1 MAEETKPSTESNDD
15 VIDLE
20 GLVQNI
26 DLTPTADIVAA
37 KSGDESTTPHAP
49 LHADALSHDEIDAIL
64 VEEDP
69 SLATQ
74 MDEIRSVKI
83 EPAKEG
89 ESAPLHDEL
98 PVGKKVSFRQ
108 WIGLQ
113 LLKVGAAF
121 RGIRELIVL
130 SVKDSKGVLRAV
142 VARTKTALLATAL
155 NQKAKIGSVFKW
167 ILSRSLAQKTALL
180 LALATVAGLGLVVS
194 RTLKG
199 TLLPKT
205 EKVWVA
211 SFTEHADGAF
221 TYSQNGSFEDF
232 NDPLLHP
239 EFVVLIE
246 RVVVNLA
253 RTPEASENS
262 NPMAAVELYLQTDSQ
277 ESAIEIKDR
286 NVEVR
291 DAIARSVERVTYPEL
306 ADEDGKT
313 KLKLLI
319 RKELNEKLT
328 RGKVRRV
335 FFKTIVLN
343 PE

>member
-1 MAEETKPSTESNDD
+1 MAEESKTSTESNDD

-26 DLTPTADIVAA
+26 DLTPTADILAGKSADAGAA
-37 KSGDESTTPHAP
+37 KHAP
-49 LHADALSHDEIDAIL
+49 LHAEALSHDQIDAIL
-64 VEEDP
+64 TEEDP
-69 SLATQ
+69 SLASQ
-74 MDEIRSVKI
+74 IDEIRSVKI
-83 EPAKEG
+83 DPPQDGEG
-89 ESAPLHDEL
+89 APVLEEL
-98 PVGKKVSFRQ
+98 PADKKVSFRQ

-113 LLKVGAAF
+113 FLKLGSVFRAF
-121 RGIRELIVL
+121 RELIGR
-130 SVKDSKGVLRAV
+130 SIKDFKGVLRELAIRAKV
-142 VARTKTALLATAL
+142 ALVARAR
-155 NQKAKIGSVFKW
+155 NQKVKIGAGFKW
-167 ILSRSLAQKTALL
+167 VGSRSIGQKIALL
-180 LALATVAGLGLVVS
+180 LMLATLAGLGIVVN

-205 EKVWVA
+205 EKVWVGNFA
-211 SFTEHADGAF
+211 ELADGTF
-221 TYSQNGSFEDF
+221 TYDQNGAFEDF

-253 RTPEASENS
+253 RTPEASDNS
-262 NPMAAVELYLQTDSQ
+262 NPMAAFELYLQTDSQ

>member
-1 MAEETKPSTESNDD
+1 MAEESKPSTESNDD

-26 DLTPTADIVAA
+26 DLTPTADIVGS
-37 KSGDESTTPHAP
+37 KSGEAAATKNAP

-64 VEEDP
+64 IEEDP

-74 MDEIRSVKI
+74 MDEIRSVPI
-83 EPAKEG
+83 EPSKDVEG
-89 ESAPLHDEL
+89 APLLEEL
-98 PVGKKVSFRQ
+98 PAGKKVSFRQ
-108 WIGLQ
+108 WVGLQ
-113 LLKVGAAF
+113 FLKLGAVL
-121 RGIRELIVL
+121 RGARELIIL
-130 SVKDSKGVLRAV
+130 SIKDSKGVLREIMV
-142 VARTKTALLATAL
+142 RTKNALLGIAR
-155 NQKAKIGSVFKW
+155 NQKAKIGAGLKW
-167 ILSRSLAQKTALL
+167 ILSRSLAQKAALL
-180 LALATVAGLGLVVS
+180 LALVTIVGLGFVVS

-211 SFTEHADGAF
+211 SFSELADGTF
-221 TYSQNGSFEDF
+221 TYSQTGAFEDF

-262 NPMAAVELYLQTDSQ
+262 NPMAAFELYLQTDSQ

-291 DAIARSVERVTYPEL
+291 DAIGRSVEKMTYPEL

-319 RKELNEKLT
+319 RKDLNEKLT